1 MSMLVQRV
9 TQLLKETKSMDEAVS
24 LISFAFQNLSPKEAK
39 NTVLDV
45 LDFAKN
51 NMVESELE
59 YRLKERGLTA

>member
-9 TQLLKETKSMDEAVS
+9 TQLLKETKSMDEAVF
-24 LISFAFQNLSPKEAK
+24 LIGSAFQNLSPKEAK

-51 NMVESELE
+51 NMTESELE

>member
-24 LISFAFQNLSPKEAK
+24 LISSAFQNLSPKEAK